1 MEIKSSL
8 LTNRLYLEEINQ
20 LTEYFVAQLQ
30 QFKDGSDTDEV
41 DANEVLKRVVF
52 AFEKE
57 PNHILSKK
65 EENFLLS
72 KLFDSTVCTSSS
84 SSLQLLLIEKSK
96 PEYLRSILCRCF
108 KLTIFRTLTSSLTKN
123 DISSA
128 VAAALHTEAIK
139 LLKTSSSSSSSSSSS
154 INADAPNL
162 IPVSAC
168 IKALSSLPLLS
179 LHRNEIISLFYSVQ
193 DVVEENCINRKSF
206 AIQVSRKLF
215 EMNTAEYL
223 EVRAFILEN
232 AGLQPYLV
240 NTVLKSL
247 LLILF

>member
-139 LLKTSSSSSSSSSSS
+139 LLKTSSSSSSSS

>member
-8 LTNRLYLEEINQ
+8 LTNRLYLEEINL

-41 DANEVLKRVVF
+41 DENEVLRRVVF
-52 AFEKE
+52 AFENE
-57 PNHILSKK
+57 PYHFLSKK
-65 EENFLLS
+65 EENFLLG
-72 KLFDSTVCTSSS
+72 KLLDITVCTSSS
-84 SSLQLLLIEKSK
+84 SFSPSSLQLLLTEKSK

-108 KLTIFRTLTSSLTKN
+108 KLTIFRTLTSSPTKN

-139 LLKTSSSSSSSSSSS
+139 LLKTSSSS
-154 INADAPNL
+154 INSDAPNL

-168 IKALSSLPLLS
+168 IRALSSLSVLS
-179 LHRNEIISLFYSVQ
+179 LHRNAIISLFYSVQ

-223 EVRAFILEN
+223 EVRAFVLEN
-232 AGLQPYLV
+232 AGLKPYLV
-240 NTVLKSL
+240 HTALKSSSSFCIL
-247 LLILF
+247 L